1 MTRSEFVTRH
11 SSFVIRHYLL
21 QIYRPLLKEALR
33 SRQHHRHGPAAVF
46 AGHDGVTLGADA
58 IDEML
63 QLADIAPAETIRPA
77 AEDGRDQAVVAVGAA
92 ELAPNTPQLARA
104 TATHS
109 ARKIPGRRLTASI
122 LAHPQTSIRQPTMS

>member
-1 MTRSEFVTRH
+1 MLPLGLSHVVT
-11 SSFVIRHYLL
+11 
-21 QIYRPLLKEALR
+21 PW
-33 SRQHHRHGPAAVF
+33 PAASMVGPTTAVVVA
-46 AGHDGVTLGADA
+46 AGARLPVGALPVGSGSGTVTK
-58 IDEML
+58 
-63 QLADIAPAETIRPA
+63 T
-77 AEDGRDQAVVAVGAA
+77 VAVGAA